1 MDKEYK
7 PSEKEQ
13 KTIDRVNNMFSVAK
27 KARESTEK
35 IWRESEALY
44 MGHHWE
50 GMNMPEFKNQITL
63 EFIASA
69 IDTMIPVLSSRPPRI
84 DVIAIGNDQKAQTY
98 ADTAQA
104 VMDEFWMIRD
114 MQNLVSE
121 WLLDYLIYGNG
132 ILKVHWNPDDDL
144 PDCDVVDP
152 FNFYTN
158 PSATKLENADWC
170 LIATP
175 TPIWKIREM
184 YENGKYVKSE
194 SNLSKHEAL
203 KMNQKGGG
211 DSYVQVTDTQSKET
225 NYFKDKAHAM
235 KDLEERALLIEI
247 YSRGGYKEDDKDYVP
262 GQVKM
267 CAVANN
273 ILLYEG
279 RSKYPFF
286 NKKNHIGH
294 PFPFINIKNGGSAHS
309 FWGKPEPRRLKS
321 INLAMDRV
329 ISQTM
334 DNIHM
339 TANPMWIVDQNTDVQ
354 DQITNKP
361 GQIIRKRGSGQV
373 SMQQPASMPNYVFNF
388 YQQLENVFETIS
400 GVNKATQGKDSSNV
414 TSGVQAQIYRQA
426 STTKIDYK
434 SRAVEKAI
442 QCLGTMWMAMFKN
455 LGTTVLNVPYYDAEG
470 NQEVRSVMGIMF
482 ADFDMHIRCR
492 AGSMMPENKQFVEN
506 KILQLAQLGIVTDP
520 EYVVEHMNLP
530 AKERLIALMRQQ
542 KEEAKQAENP
552 LSQYGA
558 TEDEVFD
565 NLKKNPEQMA
575 NLPPE
580 VSG

>member
-1 MDKEYK
+1 
-7 PSEKEQ
+7 
-13 KTIDRVNNMFSVAK
+13 
-27 KARESTEK
+27 
-35 IWRESEALY
+35 
-44 MGHHWE
+44 
-50 GMNMPEFKNQITL
+50 
-63 EFIASA
+63 
-69 IDTMIPVLSSRPPRI
+69 
-84 DVIAIGNDQKAQTY
+84 
-98 ADTAQA
+98 
-104 VMDEFWMIRD
+104 
-114 MQNLVSE
+114 
-121 WLLDYLIYGNG
+121 
-132 ILKVHWNPDDDL
+132 
-144 PDCDVVDP
+144 
-152 FNFYTN
+152 
-158 PSATKLENADWC
+158 
-170 LIATP
+170 
-175 TPIWKIREM
+175 
-184 YENGKYVKSE
+184 
-194 SNLSKHEAL
+194 
-203 KMNQKGGG
+203 
-211 DSYVQVTDTQSKET
+211 
-225 NYFKDKAHAM
+225 
-235 KDLEERALLIEI
+235 
-247 YSRGGYKEDDKDYVP
+247 
-262 GQVKM
+262 
-267 CAVANN
+267 
-273 ILLYEG
+273 
-279 RSKYPFF
+279 
-286 NKKNHIGH
+286 
-294 PFPFINIKNGGSAHS
+294 
-309 FWGKPEPRRLKS
+309 
-321 INLAMDRV
+321 MDRV

-388 YQQLENVFETIS
+388 YQQLENEFETIS

-434 SRAVEKAI
+434 SRSVEKAV

-455 LGTTVLNVPYYDAEG
+455 LGTTVLNVPYYDTEG

-552 LSQYGA
+552 LSQYGG

-565 NLKKNPEQMA
+565 NLRKNPEQMA